1 MTSHKRP
8 MPKLLLTS
16 LIFIFEREF
25 VRIKW
30 ILKAP
35 RRVSKLNTML
45 YFYLLNLFFLECHVA
60 YKRGILYEKFHL

>member
-30 ILKAP
+30 TLKAP

-45 YFYLLNLFFLECHVA
+45 SFYLLSLFFLECHVA
-60 YKRGILYEKFHL
+60 YKRGDPL